1 MGIGRFLK
9 TLVSPKAMAKE
20 ILRLQEV
27 AYCAAEKVYPGAD
40 PHVIL
45 AQVWL
50 SRMAAAQ
57 KVNPHDPSVQ
67 QRAFEQTWQFSI
79 IPWPQNARA
88 LGLYFLHKERPDLVS
103 AFPEY
108 MHEFNEILAPGLK
121 AMHSGEF
128 FTRYEE
134 INPHLSYRPT
144 KETGTGWLFEPKA

>member
-9 TLVSPKAMAKE
+9 TLVSPKAMAEE
-20 ILRLQEV
+20 ILRLQDE
-27 AYCAAEKVYPGAD
+27 AYRTAEKVYPGAD
-40 PHVIL
+40 PHVLL

-50 SRMAAAQ
+50 SRMAAAR
-57 KVNPHDPSVQ
+57 KINPHDLSAQ

-79 IPWPQNARA
+79 IPWPRNARA
-88 LGLYFLHKERPDLVS
+88 LGLYFLHEERPDLVH

-108 MHEFNEILAPGLK
+108 MREFNEILAPGLK
-121 AMHSGEF
+121 GMQSGEF

-134 INPHLSYRPT
+134 TNPHLSYHAS

>member
-9 TLVSPKAMAKE
+9 TLVSPKAMAEE
-20 ILRLQEV
+20 ILRLQDE
-27 AYCAAEKVYPGAD
+27 AYRTAEKIYPDAD
-40 PHVIL
+40 PHVLL

-50 SRMAAAQ
+50 SRMAAAR
-57 KVNPHDPSVQ
+57 KVNPHDPSAQ

-79 IPWPQNARA
+79 IPWPGNARA
-88 LGLYFLHKERPDLVS
+88 LGLYFLHEERPDLVH

-108 MHEFNEILAPGLK
+108 MREFNEILTPGLK
-121 AMHSGEF
+121 GMKSGEF

-134 INPHLSYRPT
+134 INPHLSYRAS